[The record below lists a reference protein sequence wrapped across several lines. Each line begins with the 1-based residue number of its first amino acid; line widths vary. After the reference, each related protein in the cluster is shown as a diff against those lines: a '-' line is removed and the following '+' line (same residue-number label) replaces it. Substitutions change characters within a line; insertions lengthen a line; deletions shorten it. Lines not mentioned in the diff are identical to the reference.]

1 MLVCN
6 FSAKK
11 DFLSTKNVI
20 FVFDGFYIFVPLE
33 TWNNLDRNI
42 QIVWTKMTDD
52 EQMLLDNIAL
62 SEQDRLLLQ
71 NFKHRNRRL
80 QWLWSRY
87 LLKKMLGSDYRLA
100 YFNNEKPVLIEPEY
114 FLSISHSFDSVAV
127 AVSKTAPIGIDIEKI
142 GEKILRI
149 QDKILLDSERKILP
163 HIDNIALHIVW
174 GAKEAVY
181 KQYYE
186 QGISF
191 FEDIALQSIDFEQKR
206 GKIKVSNPHF
216 SSLVNFYFKIID
228 GYLLVFSYEEEKN
241 IHIKNLFYTFRKLKI
256 T

>member
-1 MLVCN
+1 M
-6 FSAKK
+6 
-11 DFLSTKNVI
+11 
-20 FVFDGFYIFVPLE
+20 PLE

-52 EQMLLDNIAL
+52 EQMLLDNVVL

-71 NFKHRNRRL
+71 NFKHKNRRL
-80 QWLWSRY
+80 QWLWSRF
-87 LLKKMLGSDYRLA
+87 LLKNMLGSDYRLA
-100 YFNNEKPVLIEPEY
+100 YFNNEKPVLTEPKG
-114 FLSISHSFDSVAV
+114 FLSISHSFDYVAV
-127 AVSKTAPIGIDIEKI
+127 AFSPKVPIGIDIEKI

-149 QDKILLDSERKILP
+149 EDKILLDSERKLLP
-163 HIDNIALHIVW
+163 HIDNITLHIVW

-216 SSLVNFYFKIID
+216 SSLADFYFKIID
-228 GYLLVFSYEEEKN
+228 GYVLVLSCIESIHNLLVE
-241 IHIKNLFYTFRKLKI
+241 LK
-256 T
+256 